1 LPPRP
6 RVALVF
12 TRAAEDDVGR
22 EKTMRAI
29 REALA
34 SCGAVQPFRLH
45 SVAETGKAGDILHAF
60 AVWFWS
66 LICLHPMALQ
76 CALFATRSD
85 CQALVDAIKA
95 GGFDA
100 VYIDMVRSQYFLRCL
115 RRAMPQI
122 RIITDLDDLI
132 SRRMR
137 FAAMLRLPL
146 SLGFAGRF
154 LTPWLRRLV
163 EGMLPARLVY
173 RYEEQGTAGAEFEMA
188 MASQAT
194 VLVSEVERDLLAARL
209 PQAKKGEVHAI
220 IPPAPLRRDASPRT
234 EPVRFIFVG
243 SDSYQPNRLA
253 IDFLLALWRKT
264 KPLAPL
270 HIFGRQK
277 RTPVAVPGVVWHGF
291 VHDLAE
297 AYTAGSIAL
306 MPCFVP
312 GGIKTKIVEAWS
324 FGCPVLGNP
333 EAFEGLTD
341 PGYPLALPL
350 GQWGAWLAAPEPSQ
364 ADAAAKAG
372 QNEVMSRMSPDRF
385 QRAWCALI

>member
-1 LPPRP
+1 MPPRP

-45 SVAETGKAGDILHAF
+45 SVAETGEAGDILHAF

-76 CALFATRSD
+76 CALFATRISD

-220 IPPAPLRRDASPRT
+220 NYRCLHRSAGMRRLA
-234 EPVRFIFVG
+234 
-243 SDSYQPNRLA
+243 PNRSVSYLWGPTPTSPTGWRSISCLRYGA
-253 IDFLLALWRKT
+253 GQSRRPPYIFLGARN
-264 KPLAPL
+264 
-270 HIFGRQK
+270 GR
-277 RTPVAVPGVVWHGF
+277 PSLCP
-291 VHDLAE
+291 
-297 AYTAGSIAL
+297 
-306 MPCFVP
+306 
-312 GGIKTKIVEAWS
+312 AWS
-324 FGCPVLGNP
+324 G
-333 EAFEGLTD
+333 TD
-341 PGYPLALPL
+341 
-350 GQWGAWLAAPEPSQ
+350 SF
-364 ADAAAKAG
+364 
-372 QNEVMSRMSPDRF
+372 M
-385 QRAWCALI
+385 I